1 MRMDI
6 YQFFSEH
13 GIEFERYDH
22 PAVFT
27 CEEATRLCPPM
38 PDNAIKTKNLFL
50 RDKKGRRH
58 FLVTVPEW
66 KQIHVKALEVLLEAS
81 KLSFASPQR
90 LERYLKLT
98 PGSVTILG
106 ILHDAEHKVEV
117 LIDTAVWKAD
127 AIRCHP
133 LVNTSTLVIPLSH
146 LQRLFQLTG
155 HEPRILDIPEK
166 TR

>member
-1 MRMDI
+1 MNI
-6 YQFFSEH
+6 YHFFAEH
-13 GIEFERYDH
+13 NIEYERYDH

-27 CEEATRLCPPM
+27 CEEAERLCPSM

-58 FLVTVPEW
+58 FLVTIPDNKKVD
-66 KQIHVKALEVLLEAS
+66 VKALETLLGAS

-90 LERYLKLT
+90 LEKFLQLT

-106 ILHDAEHKVEV
+106 ILHDADHEVEV
-117 LIDTAVWKAD
+117 IIDLAVWGAE

-133 LVNTSTLVIPLSH
+133 LVNTSTLVMPLSQ

-155 HEPRILDIPEK
+155 HEAQVLDVPEK
-166 TR
+166 VG